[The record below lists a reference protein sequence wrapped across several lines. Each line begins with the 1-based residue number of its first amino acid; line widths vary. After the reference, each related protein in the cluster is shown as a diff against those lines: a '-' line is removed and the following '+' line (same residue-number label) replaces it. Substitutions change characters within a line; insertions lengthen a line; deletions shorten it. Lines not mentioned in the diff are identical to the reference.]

1 MSDHQFRIG
10 LIDIVMVLMGSVLA
24 VPFALILIVPII
36 AAF

>member
-10 LIDIVMVLMGSVLA
+10 LIDIVMVLVGSVLA
-24 VPFALILIVPII
+24 VPFALILIVPFI

>member
-1 MSDHQFRIG
+1 MSDHQFRIL
-10 LIDIVMVLMGSVLA
+10 LIDIVMVLIGSALA